1 MSLAHRP
8 PLPRLV
14 RRVRGTLGSGYDGYR
29 PLLHLV
35 DRPVGPQ
42 PLDEREDLARHRTVP
57 LGPQAR
63 RVTVGVLH
71 RSGRVAGRLQR
82 LHETKRRRGGAGV
95 ALRQATPPGY
105 RRRPVRRGFGPDRQ
119 ALQGAPRGAA
129 SRSRSNSGHRSNSA
143 RPETYNPSRKAHDRG
158 SPPCSPG
165 PSREPL
171 EGPEV
176 HLNQLGVQPKLAGR
190 ASRERSRDPS
200 PAPSPSPARPR
211 PLPRRPPRNSDQ
223 PLRKVSSLH

>member
-42 PLDEREDLARHRTVP
+42 PLDEREDLAGHRTVP

-143 RPETYNPSRKAHDRG
+143 RPERITHPGRPTIEARRRVLLALRESRWKDQRSTSTSWG
-158 SPPCSPG
+158 SSRSWPG
-165 PSREPL
+165 ERRANDL
-171 EGPEV
+171 ET
-176 HLNQLGVQPKLAGR
+176 
-190 ASRERSRDPS
+190 
-200 PAPSPSPARPR
+200 PAPH
-211 PLPRRPPRNSDQ
+211 RR
-223 PLRKVSSLH
+223 LHQRGRGRFLAAHPGIATSR

>member
-95 ALRQATPPGY
+95 ALRQATLPGD
-105 RRRPVRRGFGPDRQ
+105 RRRPGPPGSSRRPARRSQPLPLELRPPLELRQ
-119 ALQGAPRGAA
+119 ARA
-129 SRSRSNSGHRSNSA
+129 
-143 RPETYNPSRKAHDRG
+143 YNPSRKAHDRG

-190 ASRERSRDPS
+190 ASHARPRDPS